1 MESSALIE
9 FERITVMRG
18 TTIALN
24 EVSLRIGVGE
34 HVAILG
40 PNGCGKSTLIKA
52 ITRECYPLIREGS
65 SMRILGKE
73 LWNVAEL
80 RTSLDAN
87 KRSDPGTTNASIV
100 GRIHAYRAARTA

>member
-1 MESSALIE
+1 MSTRDILINPQPALIE
-9 FERITVMRG
+9 FEHITVMRG
-18 TTIALN
+18 RTVALN
-24 EVSLRIGVGE
+24 DVSLCIGSGE

-65 SMRILGKE
+65 SMRILGQE

-80 RTSLDAN
+80 RSLLGIVS
-87 KRSDPGTTNASIV
+87 SDLM
-100 GRIHAYRAARTA
+100 